1 MTASG
6 GTTTGTNTTYTA
18 TVTITARRLHQCR
31 AHGAVA
37 HYRLAC
43 FRNAF
48 GRDLLDFGRT
58 ELRSGRPKQRGER
71 HSHFVVQ
78 QISAGTATMN
88 VEVSGSEN
96 DPTTSNNAANA
107 SVTVTGSAFNLPPA
121 LSAISPSAIEAGAS
135 DTVITVTGAGFT
147 SASSVLLGST
157 TLTTTYTSPTTMTA
171 TVPAAQL
178 ASLGWAAITVSN
190 RLLVAALR
198 PRCRSRYSA

>member
-1 MTASG
+1 
-6 GTTTGTNTTYTA
+6 
-18 TVTITARRLHQCR
+18 
-31 AHGAVA
+31 
-37 HYRLAC
+37 
-43 FRNAF
+43 
-48 GRDLLDFGRT
+48 
-58 ELRSGRPKQRGER
+58 
-71 HSHFVVQ
+71 
-78 QISAGTATMN
+78 MN

-190 RLLVAALR
+190 PAPGGGTSAPLPLSIFSVITLGANHILYD
-198 PRCRSRYSA
+198 PYSQYIMASLGSGSSSTPGN